1 MPKINTNFPKSV
13 QANNELQLCSTTTD
27 PLLTENM
34 GLCNAVCIFC
44 TRKLANKY
52 SCTRHMVTCKA
63 KASNDIIN
71 ASFPVINAS
80 FPVIDASNPVI
91 NFTEKHKAF
100 KCDTCYKSFTRKH
113 YLSNHIDYCKKVQHP
128 FECYKCHK
136 VLSCD
141 GNLSR
146 HVQMCCL
153 KPPCE
158 TTIQPFNSLLPL
170 PSTAPVIQIHIHGNV
185 NNTHHGTN
193 NTHTNT
199 HTNTLTNTL
208 TNNINVNSFGHE
220 DRTHI
225 DQVFI
230 DKCLRGM
237 MGDGVPNMVKKLHLD
252 PNAPENHNVQI
263 YSKKHSL
270 MKIKE
275 DNEWNIKDRND
286 VLDKVIHNSLALLYN
301 NFHNPD
307 SHVKKEDQEQHFN
320 MIATRMLEISNKLP
334 RVHFPLRRKVFALVL
349 NFCDQLTDIT
359 KDI

>member
-1 MPKINTNFPKSV
+1 MLKINKKVCSKTLCEKDDHNSV
-13 QANNELQLCSTTTD
+13 KCEDIHETEKHFANSSTC
-27 PLLTENM
+27 L
-34 GLCNAVCIFC
+34 FC

-52 SCTRHMVTCKA
+52 SCRRHMVTCVTKA
-63 KASNDIIN
+63 GSKQAEAGFPIIE
-71 ASFPVINAS
+71 AGFPIIEAG
-80 FPVIDASNPVI
+80 FPILTGPENVLQKPLS
-91 NFTEKHKAF
+91 F
-100 KCDTCYKSFTRKH
+100 KCESCYKTFTRKTNLNSH
-113 YLSNHIDYCKKVQHP
+113 MLSCKRIQHP
-128 FECYKCHK
+128 YECYKCHG
-136 VLSCD
+136 VFSSD

-146 HVQMCCL
+146 HMKSCG
-153 KPPCE
+153 
-158 TTIQPFNSLLPL
+158 
-170 PSTAPVIQIHIHGNV
+170 STSDVLSKLMIPNTNDRIINIHIGNV
-185 NNTHHGTN
+185 TNTN
-193 NTHTNT
+193 NTSHTN
-199 HTNTLTNTL
+199 NNTL
-208 TNNINVNSFGHE
+208 TNNINVNSFGNE
-220 DRTHI
+220 DKSHI

-237 MGDGVPNMVKKLHLD
+237 LGDGVPNMVKRLHLD

-263 YSKKHSL
+263 YSTKHSL